1 VEASLSGFPVHLRS
15 MALTALAFGNAE
27 LLVE

>member
-1 VEASLSGFPVHLRS
+1 VQAALAGFPVHLRS